1 MNNTHTLVTV
11 RVRRVIKTYPENKK
25 PKTDHGLIK
34 KNDKIVISYDG
45 RLCDKVRTRSKYIF
59 TVNSYQMQGNGVIF
73 SAEPAYWVKGKGNI
87 PLKNV
92 NANFVSMRQNNLTV
106 FQTEF
111 QICKFEIL
119 EDDIHN
125 NL

>member
-11 RVRRVIKTYPENKK
+11 RVRRVIKTHPENKK

-73 SAEPAYWVKGKGNI
+73 SAEPAYWVKGEGEH
-87 PLKNV
+87 PLENV
-92 NANFVSMRQNNLTV
+92 NANFVSMRHQTKQPYCIPNWIPNLQV
-106 FQTEF
+106 
-111 QICKFEIL
+111 
-119 EDDIHN
+119 
-125 NL
+125 